1 MSEALRN
8 GAMEKELDVTTGV
21 EVIDSTGNVFA
32 DLGLPSSD
40 EDILKIALARAI
52 TNAVRKRDLT
62 QVETATI
69 IGVDQAQVSKILSGK
84 LRGLSV
90 ERLIRML
97 VALGRDVDINIAE
110 STRKNTRGRIT
121 VRAA

>member
-1 MSEALRN
+1 MV
-8 GAMEKELDVTTGV
+8 KEPDVSGGV
-21 EVIDSTGNVFA
+21 EVIDSAGNAFA

-40 EDILKIALARAI
+40 EDILKVALARAF

-62 QVETATI
+62 QIETASL
-69 IGVDQAQVSKILSGK
+69 IGTSQAEVSKILSGK

-90 ERLIRML
+90 VRLIRML

-110 STRKNTRGRIT
+110 NPRRNRPGRMR
-121 VRAA
+121 VRVA